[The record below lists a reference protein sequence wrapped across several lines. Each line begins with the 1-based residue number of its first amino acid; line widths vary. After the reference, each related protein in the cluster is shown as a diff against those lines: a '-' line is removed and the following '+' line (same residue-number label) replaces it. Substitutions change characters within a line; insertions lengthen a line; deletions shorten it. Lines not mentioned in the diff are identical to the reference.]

1 MRMPAGRPG
10 CGYAQVALLHSKA
23 PTLPPDVLRHQPPE
37 KNNLVRNDLL
47 EGTSRRS
54 RDEILEAAGH
64 HAHVTRRT
72 QGPTAKHMR
81 HGRAG
86 GCRKA
91 KGTHWRRRAR
101 WCPAGPL
108 VWVTSDGQWKVARGH
123 AVITVDDN
131 HAPLPSHVRSCACPR
146 AVPGAGTPKWRSCT
160 PRPPPYRPMFSAIS
174 HPSPHIGILT
184 PDSG

>member
-64 HAHVTRRT
+64 QAHVTRRIA
-72 QGPTAKHMR
+72 GPSRSHRTLALSVR
-81 HGRAG
+81 D
-86 GCRKA
+86 
-91 KGTHWRRRAR
+91 
-101 WCPAGPL
+101 CPAPCAQACL
-108 VWVTSDGQWKVARGH
+108 VRVAGDWRIRTCNGCLQSNCH
-123 AVITVDDN
+123 Q
-131 HAPLPSHVRSCACPR
+131 HAPPPSCACCSGPSR
-146 AVPGAGTPKWRSCT
+146 CLECGGAVAAP
-160 PRPPPYRPMFSAIS
+160 
-174 HPSPHIGILT
+174 
-184 PDSG
+184 

>member
-72 QGPTAKHMR
+72 QGPFRPSSPQSFYR
-81 HGRAG
+81 H
-86 GCRKA
+86 
-91 KGTHWRRRAR
+91 H
-101 WCPAGPL
+101 L
-108 VWVTSDGQWKVARGH
+108 
-123 AVITVDDN
+123 
-131 HAPLPSHVRSCACPR
+131 
-146 AVPGAGTPKWRSCT
+146 
-160 PRPPPYRPMFSAIS
+160 SAIS
-174 HPSPHIGILT
+174 SAIVHADALVVRAQAESYAFMLT
-184 PDSG
+184 LDVRRS